1 MAENEELKRQQVK
14 KVLRRRKWSYRFVA
28 TLLILLAVR
37 ICIAGNWEEIPVS
50 IAMVVLIIG
59 IAIWMLGSP
68 GDYNAG
74 ADVVNMITMEVPKK
88 IEEIYEAYRKIATP
102 LGSCYLAKIA
112 TMKQLALVWGPGSTG
127 EYLYFWLN
135 DSGIIGYL
143 GYSDLDNLIMERIN
157 EPDNPVQEEF
167 GNNVTENICYHSD
180 FMLLQSQLKD
190 SLMHYAKT
198 GEALPVQKSQPSQV
212 YTFTEDFKLTGQH
225 FELCNPNGDV
235 VYEVEGTM
243 PLKTLCIYDTNHQEV
258 FRLTKKLMHALPT
271 YQFYYYGEKYGVLEK
286 KFTFVRNT
294 FQMELTEGTLKLVE
308 HAGSPGRNFL
318 VTLNGRTLG
327 AIMDDLELNMQNVTF
342 DNSVLIVYDEKY
354 VPLLT
359 AMAVMVARELARDE
373 EADMGD

>member
-50 IAMVVLIIG
+50 IATVVLIIG

-143 GYSDLDNLIMERIN
+143 GYSDLDNLITERIN

-167 GNNVTENICYHSD
+167 GNNVTENIC
-180 FMLLQSQLKD
+180 FLK
-190 SLMHYAKT
+190 
-198 GEALPVQKSQPSQV
+198 
-212 YTFTEDFKLTGQH
+212 
-225 FELCNPNGDV
+225 
-235 VYEVEGTM
+235 EG
-243 PLKTLCIYDTNHQEV
+243 K
-258 FRLTKKLMHALPT
+258 
-271 YQFYYYGEKYGVLEK
+271 
-286 KFTFVRNT
+286 
-294 FQMELTEGTLKLVE
+294 
-308 HAGSPGRNFL
+308 GSGKR
-318 VTLNGRTLG
+318 
-327 AIMDDLELNMQNVTF
+327 
-342 DNSVLIVYDEKY
+342 
-354 VPLLT
+354 
-359 AMAVMVARELARDE
+359 
-373 EADMGD
+373 MG